1 VSYNKLLCTALCCI
15 AVQRSANFFHGPVQ
29 FNRLCTVQCSACA
42 DQYIA
47 VKCIAVPYI
56 AVQYIVDIM
65 YAVQCKLPQP
75 QLRLVQCNALSLRC
89 NARLRIAVHV
99 CFFKSSGLKNN
110 YSVLTDNNLLVILQV
125 YQHYQ
130 HEQQRQQQGS
140 PSQVLYLICI
150 LMCDQ
155 CATFLSLFAFI
166 SCMPNSPSGLILLAS
181 LGTRLLA
188 T

>member
-1 VSYNKLLCTALCCI
+1 MHCI
-15 AVQRSANFFHGPVQ
+15 VLYCSATQCKFLYPVQ
-29 FNRLCTVQCSACA
+29 FNLLCTVQCSACLSV
-42 DQYIA
+42 QT
-47 VKCIAVPYI
+47 IAVPCL
-56 AVQYIVDIM
+56 AVQYIVYIM

-75 QLRLVQCNALSLRC
+75 QLRLVQCNAFSVRC
-89 NARLRIAVHV
+89 NAFLCIAVHV

-140 PSQVLYLICI
+140 PTQVQYLICI
-150 LMCDQ
+150 LMCDR
-155 CATFLSLFAFI
+155 CATFLCLFAFI
-166 SCMPNSPSGLILLAS
+166 SCMPNSPSGLILLAF